1 MRSNIETKNK
11 LTLVSELGNESKF
24 QILKYNELS
33 GINRV
38 DSVSAI
44 KSIENSGQ
52 RLKQVR
58 ILLNESAVKIQNNE
72 LSYMKG
78 YIERNDLIHE
88 YKGIKKLIFDSKQI
102 IASKDKTIFKGT
114 GEILLKSSFS
124 DFTLIELVDEE
135 IIISDSMF
143 YACDE
148 EIDIKS
154 VKDNYKEIKLRG
166 SGIIVLKLPVS
177 EKEIIRCKLFN
188 DRLTVNEDL
197 VILKSSS
204 INVGFEK
211 YENVID
217 DNIEQYINTFYYGVG
232 EVWLV
237 PTRSIYDK
245 YVKIN
250 CCLEECDE

>member
-11 LTLVSELGNESKF
+11 LTLVAELGNESKF

-44 KSIENSGQ
+44 KAIENSGQ

-78 YIERNDLIHE
+78 YIERNDLVHE
-88 YKGIKKLIFDSKQI
+88 YKGIKKLIFDSKQV
-102 IASKDKTIFKGT
+102 IARKNKTIFKGT

-135 IIISDSMF
+135 IIISDSIF

-148 EIDIKS
+148 EINITSIND
-154 VKDNYKEIKLRG
+154 KELKLNG
-166 SGIIVLKLPVS
+166 NGVVVLKLPVS

-188 DRLTVNEDL
+188 DKLTVNEDL
-197 VILKSSS
+197 VILKSNS

-211 YENVID
+211 YSNVVD
-217 DNIEQYINTFYYGVG
+217 DNVEQYINTFYYGIG
-232 EVWLV
+232 EVWLL

-250 CCLEECDE
+250 CCLEECDK

>member
-11 LTLVSELGNESKF
+11 LTLVAELGNESKF

-44 KSIENSGQ
+44 KAIENSGQ

-88 YKGIKKLIFDSKQI
+88 YKGIKKLIFDSKQVI
-102 IASKDKTIFKGT
+102 SRKDKTIFKGT

-135 IIISDSMF
+135 IIINDSIF

-148 EIDIKS
+148 EINIITINDE
-154 VKDNYKEIKLRG
+154 EIKLNG
-166 SGIIVLKLPVS
+166 SGVVVLKLPVS

-188 DRLTVNEDL
+188 DKLTVNEDL
-197 VILKSSS
+197 VILKSNS
-204 INVGFEK
+204 INMSYEK
-211 YENVID
+211 YANEID
-217 DNIEQYINTFYYGVG
+217 DNIVEYINTVYYGVG
-232 EVWLV
+232 ELWLL
-237 PTRSIYDK
+237 PTRSIYDQ

-250 CCLEECDE
+250 CCLEESDE

>member
-1 MRSNIETKNK
+1 MRSNIEMKNK
-11 LTLVSELGNESKF
+11 LTLVAELGNESKF
-24 QILKYNELS
+24 QILKYNELC

-38 DSVSAI
+38 DSISAI
-44 KSIENSGQ
+44 KAIENSGQ

-78 YIERNDLIHE
+78 YIERNDLVHE
-88 YKGIKKLIFDSKQI
+88 YKGVKKLIFNSKQVM
-102 IASKDKTIFKGT
+102 SRKNKTIFKGT

-135 IIISDSMF
+135 IIISDSIF

-148 EIDIKS
+148 EINITSIND
-154 VKDNYKEIKLRG
+154 KELKLNG
-166 SGIIVLKLPVS
+166 NGVVVLKLPVS

-188 DRLTVNEDL
+188 DKLTVNEDL
-197 VILKSSS
+197 VILKSNS
-204 INVGFEK
+204 INISYEK
-211 YENVID
+211 YENEID
-217 DNIEQYINTFYYGVG
+217 DDIVEYVNTVYYGIG
-232 EVWLV
+232 ELWLL

>member
-11 LTLVSELGNESKF
+11 LTLVAELGNESKF

-44 KSIENSGQ
+44 KAIENSGQ

-102 IASKDKTIFKGT
+102 IASKDKTIFKGS

-135 IIISDSMF
+135 IIISDSIF

-148 EIDIKS
+148 EINITSIND
-154 VKDNYKEIKLRG
+154 KELKLNG
-166 SGIIVLKLPVS
+166 NGVVVLKLPVS

-188 DRLTVNEDL
+188 DKLTVNEDL
-197 VILKSSS
+197 VILKSNS
-204 INVGFEK
+204 INISYEK
-211 YENVID
+211 YENE
-217 DNIEQYINTFYYGVG
+217 IEDEIVEYVNTVYYGIG
-232 EVWLV
+232 ELWLL

-250 CCLEECDE
+250 CCLEECDK

>member
-11 LTLVSELGNESKF
+11 LTLVAELGNESKF

-33 GINRV
+33 GINRM
-38 DSVSAI
+38 DSVLAI
-44 KSIENSGQ
+44 KVIENSGQ

-58 ILLNESAVKIQNNE
+58 ILLNESAVKIQDNK

-78 YIERNDLIHE
+78 YIERNDLVHE
-88 YKGIKKLIFDSKQI
+88 YRGIKKLIFDSKQLE
-102 IASKDKTIFKGT
+102 SRKNKTIFKGT
-114 GEILLKSSFS
+114 GEILLKSSFT

-135 IIISDSMF
+135 ITINDSIF

-148 EIDIKS
+148 EINIISIND
-154 VKDNYKEIKLRG
+154 KEISLNG
-166 SGIIVLKLPVS
+166 NGVVVLKLPVS

-188 DRLTVNEDL
+188 DKLTVNEDL
-197 VILKSSS
+197 VILKSNS
-204 INVGFEK
+204 INISYEK
-211 YENVID
+211 YENDID
-217 DNIEQYINTFYYGVG
+217 DNAVEYINTVYYGVG
-232 EVWLV
+232 ELWLL

>member
-11 LTLVSELGNESKF
+11 LTLVAELGNESKF

-44 KSIENSGQ
+44 KAIENSGQ

-78 YIERNDLIHE
+78 YIERNDLVHE
-88 YKGIKKLIFDSKQI
+88 YKGIKKLIFDSKQV
-102 IASKDKTIFKGT
+102 IARKNKTIFKGT

-135 IIISDSMF
+135 IIISDSIF

-148 EIDIKS
+148 EINITSIND
-154 VKDNYKEIKLRG
+154 KELKLNG
-166 SGIIVLKLPVS
+166 NGVVVLKLPVS

-188 DRLTVNEDL
+188 DKLTVNEDL
-197 VILKSSS
+197 VILKSNS
-204 INVGFEK
+204 INISYEK
-211 YENVID
+211 YENE
-217 DNIEQYINTFYYGVG
+217 IEDEIVEYVNTVYYGIG
-232 EVWLV
+232 ELWLL

>member
-11 LTLVSELGNESKF
+11 LTLVAELGNESKF

-44 KSIENSGQ
+44 KAIENSGQ

-78 YIERNDLIHE
+78 YIERNDLVRE
-88 YKGIKKLIFDSKQI
+88 YRGIKKLIFDSKQVT
-102 IASKDKTIFKGT
+102 SRKDKTIFKGT

-135 IIISDSMF
+135 IIISDSIF

-148 EIDIKS
+148 EINIIS
-154 VKDNYKEIKLRG
+154 VNDKEIKLNG
-166 SGIIVLKLPVS
+166 SGVVVLKLPVS

-188 DRLTVNEDL
+188 DKLTVNEDL
-197 VILKSSS
+197 VILKSNS
-204 INVGFEK
+204 INISYEK
-211 YENVID
+211 YENEID
-217 DNIEQYINTFYYGVG
+217 DNIVEYINTVYYGVG
-232 EVWLV
+232 ELWLL

-250 CCLEECDE
+250 CCLE

>member
-11 LTLVSELGNESKF
+11 LTLVAELGNESKF

-44 KSIENSGQ
+44 KAIENSGQ

-78 YIERNDLIHE
+78 YIERNDLVHE
-88 YKGIKKLIFDSKQI
+88 YKGIKKLIFDSKQV
-102 IASKDKTIFKGT
+102 IARKNKTIFKGT

-135 IIISDSMF
+135 IIISDSIF

-148 EIDIKS
+148 EINITSIND
-154 VKDNYKEIKLRG
+154 KELKLNG
-166 SGIIVLKLPVS
+166 NGVVVLKLPVS

-188 DRLTVNEDL
+188 DKLTVNEDL
-197 VILKSSS
+197 VILKSNS
-204 INVGFEK
+204 INISYEK
-211 YENVID
+211 YENE
-217 DNIEQYINTFYYGVG
+217 IEDEIVEYVNTVYYGIG
-232 EVWLV
+232 ELWLL
-237 PTRSIYDK
+237 PTRSTYDK
-245 YVKIN
+245 YGKIN
-250 CCLEECDE
+250 CCLEEDYE

>member
-1 MRSNIETKNK
+1 MRSNIEMKNK
-11 LTLVSELGNESKF
+11 LTLVSELGDESKF

-33 GINRV
+33 GVNRV
-38 DSVSAI
+38 ESILAI
-44 KSIENSGQ
+44 KKIVNTGQ

-88 YKGIKKLIFDSKQI
+88 YKGIKKLIFDSKKV

-148 EIDIKS
+148 EIDIKTI
-154 VKDNYKEIKLRG
+154 KDNDKEIKLNG
-166 SGIIVLKLPVS
+166 SGVVVLKLPVS

-197 VILKSSS
+197 VILKSSN

-211 YENVID
+211 YSNVVD
-217 DNIEQYINTFYYGVG
+217 DNIEQSINTFYYGIG
-232 EVWLV
+232 EVWLL

-250 CCLEECDE
+250 CCLEEFDE

>member
-33 GINRV
+33 GINKV

-44 KSIENSGQ
+44 KAIENSGQ

-78 YIERNDLIHE
+78 YIERNDLFHE
-88 YKGIKKLIFDSKQI
+88 YKGIKKLIFDSKPI

-135 IIISDSMF
+135 IIISDSIF

-148 EIDIKS
+148 EIDIES
-154 VKDNYKEIKLRG
+154 IEDNDKEIKLKG
-166 SGIIVLKLPVS
+166 SGVIVLKLPVS
-177 EKEIIRCKLFN
+177 EKEIIRCKLLN

-204 INVGFEK
+204 INIGFER
-211 YENVID
+211 YANLID
-217 DNIEQYINTFYYGVG
+217 DNMEQYSNTFYYSVG
-232 EVWLV
+232 EVWLL

-250 CCLEECDE
+250 CCLEDYDE

>member
-11 LTLVSELGNESKF
+11 LILVAELGNESKF

-44 KSIENSGQ
+44 KTIENSGQ

-78 YIERNDLIHE
+78 YIERNDLVHE
-88 YKGIKKLIFDSKQI
+88 YKGIKKLIFNSTQV
-102 IASKDKTIFKGT
+102 IARKSKTIFKGT

-135 IIISDSMF
+135 IIISDSIF

-148 EIDIKS
+148 EINITSIND
-154 VKDNYKEIKLRG
+154 KELKLNG
-166 SGIIVLKLPVS
+166 NGVVVLKLPVL

-188 DRLTVNEDL
+188 DKLTVNEDL
-197 VILKSSS
+197 VILKSNS
-204 INVGFEK
+204 INISYEK
-211 YENVID
+211 YEKEIED
-217 DNIEQYINTFYYGVG
+217 DIVEYVNTVYYGIG
-232 EVWLV
+232 ELWLL

>member
-11 LTLVSELGNESKF
+11 LTLVAELGNESKF

-44 KSIENSGQ
+44 KAIENSGQ

-78 YIERNDLIHE
+78 YIERNDLVHE
-88 YKGIKKLIFDSKQI
+88 YKGIKKLIFDSKQV
-102 IASKDKTIFKGT
+102 IARKNKTIFKGT

-135 IIISDSMF
+135 IIISDSIF

-148 EIDIKS
+148 EINITSIND
-154 VKDNYKEIKLRG
+154 KELKLNG
-166 SGIIVLKLPVS
+166 NGVVVLKLPVS

-188 DRLTVNEDL
+188 DKLTVNEDL
-197 VILKSSS
+197 VILKSNS
-204 INVGFEK
+204 INISYEK
-211 YENVID
+211 YENE
-217 DNIEQYINTFYYGVG
+217 IEDEIVEYVNTVYYGIG
-232 EVWLV
+232 ELWLL
-237 PTRSIYDK
+237 PTRSIYDQ

-250 CCLEECDE
+250 CCLEESDE

>member
-1 MRSNIETKNK
+1 MVLESKY
-11 LTLVSELGNESKF
+11 LSEL
-24 QILKYNELS
+24 
-33 GINRV
+33 V
-38 DSVSAI
+38 I
-44 KSIENSGQ
+44 KV
-52 RLKQVR
+52 QV
-58 ILLNESAVKIQNNE
+58 LE
-72 LSYMKG
+72 
-78 YIERNDLIHE
+78 
-88 YKGIKKLIFDSKQI
+88 KLIFDSKQI
-102 IASKDKTIFKGT
+102 IASKDKTIFKGS

-148 EIDIKS
+148 EIEIKS
-154 VKDNYKEIKLRG
+154 IKDNEKEIKLKG
-166 SGIIVLKLPVS
+166 NGVVVLKLPVS

-211 YENVID
+211 YSNVVD
-217 DNIEQYINTFYYGVG
+217 DNVEQYINTFYYGIG
-232 EVWLV
+232 EVWLL

-250 CCLEECDE
+250 CCLEEFNE

>member
-11 LTLVSELGNESKF
+11 LTLVAELGNESKF

-38 DSVSAI
+38 YNVSAI
-44 KSIENSGQ
+44 KAIENSGQ

-88 YKGIKKLIFDSKQI
+88 YKGIKKLIFDSKQV
-102 IASKDKTIFKGT
+102 IARKNKTIFKGT

-135 IIISDSMF
+135 IIISDSIF

-148 EIDIKS
+148 EINITSIND
-154 VKDNYKEIKLRG
+154 KELKLNG
-166 SGIIVLKLPVS
+166 NGVVVLKLPVS

-188 DRLTVNEDL
+188 DKLTVNEDL
-197 VILKSSS
+197 VILKSNS
-204 INVGFEK
+204 INISYEK
-211 YENVID
+211 YENE
-217 DNIEQYINTFYYGVG
+217 IEDEIVEYVNTVYYGIG
-232 EVWLV
+232 ELWLL

-250 CCLEECDE
+250 CCLEECDK

>member
-11 LTLVSELGNESKF
+11 LTLVAELGNESKF

-44 KSIENSGQ
+44 KAIENSGQ

-78 YIERNDLIHE
+78 YIERNDLVHE
-88 YKGIKKLIFDSKQI
+88 YKGIKKLIFDSKQV
-102 IASKDKTIFKGT
+102 IARKNKTIFKGT

-124 DFTLIELVDEE
+124 DFKLIELVDEE
-135 IIISDSMF
+135 IIISDSIF

-148 EIDIKS
+148 EINITSIND
-154 VKDNYKEIKLRG
+154 KELKLNG
-166 SGIIVLKLPVS
+166 NGVVVLKLPVS

-188 DRLTVNEDL
+188 DKLTVNEDL
-197 VILKSSS
+197 VILKSNS
-204 INVGFEK
+204 INMS
-211 YENVID
+211 YENM
-217 DNIEQYINTFYYGVG
+217 QM
-232 EVWLV
+232 
-237 PTRSIYDK
+237 R
-245 YVKIN
+245 
-250 CCLEECDE
+250 

>member
-11 LTLVSELGNESKF
+11 LTLVAELGNESKF

-44 KSIENSGQ
+44 KAIENSGQ

-78 YIERNDLIHE
+78 YIERNDLVHE
-88 YKGIKKLIFDSKQI
+88 YKGIKKLIFDSKQV
-102 IASKDKTIFKGT
+102 IARKNKTIFKGT

-135 IIISDSMF
+135 IIISDSIF

-148 EIDIKS
+148 EINITSIND
-154 VKDNYKEIKLRG
+154 KELKLNG
-166 SGIIVLKLPVS
+166 NGVVVLKLPVS

-188 DRLTVNEDL
+188 DKLTVNEDL
-197 VILKSSS
+197 VILKSNS
-204 INVGFEK
+204 INISYEK
-211 YENVID
+211 YENERE
-217 DNIEQYINTFYYGVG
+217 DNIVEYINTVYYGIG
-232 EVWLV
+232 ELWLL

>member
-1 MRSNIETKNK
+1 MRSNIEMKNK
-11 LTLVSELGNESKF
+11 LTLVSELGDESKF

-33 GINRV
+33 GVNRV
-38 DSVSAI
+38 ESILAI
-44 KSIENSGQ
+44 KKIENTGQ

-78 YIERNDLIHE
+78 YIERSDLVHE
-88 YKGIKKLIFDSKQI
+88 FDSKKV

-124 DFTLIELVDEE
+124 DFTLVELVDEE

-148 EIDIKS
+148 EIDIKTI
-154 VKDNYKEIKLRG
+154 KDNDKEIKLNG
-166 SGIIVLKLPVS
+166 SGVVVLKLPVS

-197 VILKSSS
+197 VILKSSN

-211 YENVID
+211 YSNVVD
-217 DNIEQYINTFYYGVG
+217 DNIEQSINTFYYGIG
-232 EVWLV
+232 EVWLL

-250 CCLEECDE
+250 CCLEEFDE